1 MLIWGMRIISPF
13 HDYYDSA
20 MAYGSDS
27 DAIYQRKTSLVAG
40 AGVEGLNAN
49 ILPWSI
55 KAGKW
60 SETGVRML
68 HVFNKKIDVD
78 KLNRWT
84 MRENPDIL
92 NLGEAFLLVAGK
104 AYPVWLRSNTAQ
116 CGLIDPGSATQWL
129 GSPTVEDALKQAHTQ
144 INKGSTDIDL
154 DTSQSQSMACRR
166 DKKAFN
172 AYETAR
178 DKFLDQDFT
187 QLHLN
192 TGSPIILVSKV
203 SLLGYLESQM
213 REPFEKERLAG
224 REIPPALVLNPR
236 LADLNMAN
244 VLDPASAF
252 QEVSQFISGVA
263 PGQQMPMVE
272 ISDEDKVHKRGFD
285 PKYGFRTRPKGM
297 G

>member
-1 MLIWGMRIISPF
+1 
-13 HDYYDSA
+13 
-20 MAYGSDS
+20 MAYGSDP
-27 DAIYQRKTSLVAG
+27 DAIYQRKTSLIAG

-49 ILPWSI
+49 LLPWSI
-55 KAGKW
+55 RAGKW
-60 SETGVRML
+60 SETDVRML
-68 HVFNKKIDVD
+68 HIFNKKIDVE
-78 KLNRWT
+78 KLNLWT
-84 MRENPDIL
+84 MRETDIL
-92 NLGEAFLLVAGK
+92 NLGEAFILVAGK
-104 AYPVWLRSNTAQ
+104 AYPVWLNPNMVQR
-116 CGLIDPGSATQWL
+116 GLTDPGNSAQWL

-144 INKGSTDIDL
+144 INKRATDIEL
-154 DTSQSQSMACRR
+154 DTIQSQSMVWRR
-166 DKKAFN
+166 DKKAFT

-178 DKFLDQDFT
+178 DKFLEQDFT

-192 TGSPIILVSKV
+192 TGAPIILVSKV
-203 SLLGYLESQM
+203 SLLGDLDNQM
-213 REPFEKERLAG
+213 REQFEKERLAG
-224 REIPPALVLNPR
+224 REIPPALILNPR